1 MEWVR
6 TRASRVRKRVD
17 AEVERLC
24 GANVGKRAGTLAG
37 ILKSASRVRVAF
49 AGCSRGA

>member
-1 MEWVR
+1 MEWDW
-6 TRASRVRKRVD
+6 TRASSRVRKRVD

-24 GANVGKRAGTLAG
+24 GANVGKQAGTRE
-37 ILKSASRVRVAF
+37 SASGARMAF

>member
-1 MEWVR
+1 MEWDR

-17 AEVERLC
+17 AEVKRLC
-24 GANVGKRAGTLAG
+24 GANVGKQAGTLAG
-37 ILKSASRVRVAF
+37 MANPASRACVAF